1 MAQRKN
7 PATEFGLE
15 IMLYCAKTGITQK
28 ELSQS
33 AGVSYETMKDA
44 ARGKRPAR
52 QLVEKVRYVM
62 NG

>member
-28 ELSQS
+28 ELSQ
-33 AGVSYETMKDA
+33 KA
-44 ARGKRPAR
+44 APDK
-52 QLVEKVRYVM
+52 KTS
-62 NG
+62 